1 LRMTPPTITDA
12 FVSPGFSAVA
22 GQVTTVALPPPSAG
36 FVFPASALAA
46 CRRPP
51 ASPPSPALPRSSPG
65 WPVSPP
71 ELAPPPEA
79 VPELAPAPEPALNL
93 APDLCPPVTPAPEP
107 PLLDPHAPAPPV
119 TTLTAKNAQARRC
132 MRLSLRRE
140 RSRVLRN
147 REGDRQEMA
156 KWPASP
162 FHGAGGEE
170 ESKRARG

>member
-1 LRMTPPTITDA
+1 MTPPTITDA

-46 CRRPP
+46 CPPPP
-51 ASPPSPALPRSSPG
+51 ASPALPRSPG

-79 VPELAPAPEPALNL
+79 VPELAPAPEPELEL
-93 APDLCPPVTPAPEP
+93 APELCPPVTPAPEP

-119 TTLTAKNAQARRC
+119 TTLSAKKAQARRC

-140 RSRVLRN
+140 RSR
-147 REGDRQEMA
+147 
-156 KWPASP
+156 
-162 FHGAGGEE
+162 FFF
-170 ESKRARG
+170 

>member
-71 ELAPPPEA
+71 ELAPP
-79 VPELAPAPEPALNL
+79 
-93 APDLCPPVTPAPEP
+93 VTPAPEP

-119 TTLTAKNAQARRC
+119 TTLSAKNAQARRC

-147 REGDRQEMA
+147 RAGDRQEMA

-162 FHGAGGEE
+162 LHGAGG
-170 ESKRARG
+170 